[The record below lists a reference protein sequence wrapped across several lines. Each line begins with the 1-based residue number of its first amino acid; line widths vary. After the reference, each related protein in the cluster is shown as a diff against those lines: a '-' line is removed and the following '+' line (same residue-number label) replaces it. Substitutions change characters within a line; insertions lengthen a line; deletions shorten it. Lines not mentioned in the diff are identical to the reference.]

1 MPVIRIVEISGFR
14 GIKSLKWTPNPGI
27 NALIGPGDS
36 CKSTILDAIDW
47 CLGTRRTVPVSY
59 ADFHKMDTSSPIRI
73 VMTIGELPDELLAIR
88 KFGECLKGFQTGSTD
103 LESEP
108 SNGFEDVIQ
117 VTLKI
122 ERDLEP
128 QWFIVKEDG
137 NDDEVVRFSWDARQH
152 VAPVRI
158 GASAAHHLTWRRG
171 SALSKI
177 TEDNISAHDVISAAL
192 QSARAAFSGSPP
204 SELDAALE
212 FATKCC
218 NDFAV
223 ANVHAIKAG
232 LDIDAVSA
240 GDNSI
245 ALHDHEGVPLRRMGV
260 GSVRLLSSAL
270 LAGVSRNPMM
280 LIDELEYGLE
290 PHRIIRLLHAVGSKE
305 TATKRQVFLT
315 THSPVAIAE
324 LAVSQIW
331 LVRESSGVTSLVQPL
346 PELQGTLRAYP
357 NALLARKVFVCEG
370 ASEVGIMRGLDR
382 FLNCPGNS
390 KTLPGG
396 LLLHGIAL
404 VDGKGSSAPLNALA
418 FTKLGFKVALLRD
431 SDVVKKKPR
440 DKKKWDASAAAEKEF
455 TDNDGKVFCWDEGF
469 HTEAAIFR
477 YATDENVRAMLA
489 YIRELWDEEK
499 VSQDVANHGN
509 GAKIEDMER
518 TWHESGIPNRDR
530 NIIGLA
536 ANKASWFKRTD
547 HFEKLAYDILLPSI
561 RTNTVGEGY
570 LYKFFVQITKWCGES
585 AK

>member
-1 MPVIRIVEISGFR
+1 MTVIRIIEINGFR
-14 GIKSLKWTPNPGI
+14 GIRSLKWAPNPGI

-36 CKSTILDAIDW
+36 CKSTILDAVDW
-47 CLGTRRTVPVSY
+47 CLGTRRVVPMSY

-73 VMTIGELPDELLAIR
+73 VMTIGELPDELLSIR
-88 KFGECLKGFQTGSTD
+88 KFGECLKGFRTGSAD

-108 SNGFEDVIQ
+108 SNGLENVIQ

-122 ERDLEP
+122 ESDLEP

-137 NDDEVVRFSWDARQH
+137 NDDDVVRFSWDARQH

-158 GASAAHHLTWRRG
+158 GASAAHHLSWRRG

-177 TEDNISAHDVISAAL
+177 TEGNVSAHDVLSAAL

-204 SELDAALE
+204 GELDAALE

-223 ANVHAIKAG
+223 AKVKVIKAG

-245 ALHDHEGVPLRRMGV
+245 ALHDNEGVPLRRMGV

-270 LAGVSRNPMM
+270 LAGVSSNPIM

-305 TATKRQVFLT
+305 TDPKRQVFLT

-324 LAVSQIW
+324 LEVGQIW
-331 LVRESSGVTSLVQPL
+331 LVRGNNGVTSLVQPL

-382 FLNCPGNS
+382 FLNRPGNS
-390 KTLPGG
+390 TTLPGG

-404 VDGKGSSAPLNALA
+404 VDGKGSSAPSNALA

-431 SDVVKKKPR
+431 SDVVKKKPK
-440 DKKKWDASAAAEKEF
+440 DKKKWDACTAAEKEF
-455 TDNDGKVFCWDEGF
+455 TDNDGKVFCWEEGF
-469 HTEAAIFR
+469 HTEAAIFQ
-477 YATDENVRAMLA
+477 YATNENVKDMLT
-489 YIRELWDEEK
+489 YIKELWDEEK
-499 VSQDVANHGN
+499 VAQDVANHGN
-509 GAKIEDMER
+509 GAKLGDMER
-518 TWHESGIPNRDR
+518 TWQESDILDCDR
-530 NIIGLA
+530 AVIGLA

-547 HFEKLAYDILLPSI
+547 HFENLAHDILLPSI
-561 RTNTVGEGY
+561 RENTVGGRY
-570 LYKFFVQITKWCGES
+570 LYKFFFQITMWC
-585 AK
+585 ADAAT